1 MSERPFVIFGVW
13 FLVPLSICQREEG
26 GRQETGKAKAVSG
39 WVRSMKPV
47 HHLCGGSYPFP
58 PTRPGGAHVRLSSLI
73 QFTDVFGFSLFR
85 KREGEREREYHHRFL
100 QRRRLRYVLRGV
112 YCVRGHMTPLAC
124 IRQKSFG
131 IGPGVR

>member
-1 MSERPFVIFGVW
+1 MSEAVRHFGVW

-26 GRQETGKAKAVSG
+26 GRQETGKAKAVSE

-73 QFTDVFGFSLFR
+73 QFIDVF
-85 KREGEREREYHHRFL
+85 RFF
-100 QRRRLRYVLRGV
+100 
-112 YCVRGHMTPLAC
+112 P
-124 IRQKSFG
+124 I
-131 IGPGVR
+131 